1 MSKNVLVVKC
11 NKNIPFKEWDTVCT
25 YIQEQVGKEYY
36 VVGLL
41 NGIDIE
47 CVTENDK
54 VFYIDGDKYSYKSI
68 KEAIT
73 SNNTID
79 NNNTNT
85 RKEKNNV

>member
-1 MSKNVLVVKC
+1 MSKNVLVVKKK
-11 NKNIPFKEWDTVCT
+11 KNIPFKEWDTVCT